1 VIGDVDVR
9 RAVES
14 IVALS
19 DPDRVCAFGS
29 YAKGTLHEGSDVDL
43 LVIGPSHLPRVHRGR
58 DVMAALAGI
67 AARFDILFVTPRE
80 LAVELADPHSLISS
94 VLPGA
99 RTLYERPP

>member
-1 VIGDVDVR
+1 VR

-14 IVALS
+14 IVALT
-19 DPDRVCAFGS
+19 DPDRVCVFGS
-29 YAKGTLHEGSDVDL
+29 YSKGTLHDGSDLDF
-43 LVIGPSHLPRVHRGR
+43 LVIGPSHLPRAHRGK

-67 AARFDILFVTPRE
+67 AVRFDVLFVTPEE
-80 LAVELADPHSLISS
+80 LSVELTDPYSLLSS